1 MKAPTRIWIPAEE
14 AIPGVE
20 YHGYKSANESPTMYH
35 MCSVR
40 YKGNG
45 VGWIFDAP
53 KHEEK
58 NIIQLERYTTFQEQE
73 DWYKEHFDIKDSAT
87 FLNLNGLFNDLYD
100 TCGAAHEMWNA
111 WVCCDF
117 HELNANLKENEM
129 MLVGI
134 APAPYD
140 WNMGE
145 ECRAYVIED
154 VETHDLYWCHGS
166 KAWVDV
172 MRDQM
177 EECWNEL
184 GG

>member
-1 MKAPTRIWIPAEE
+1 MA
-14 AIPGVE
+14 
-20 YHGYKSANESPTMYH
+20 
-35 MCSVR
+35 
-40 YKGNG
+40 YKGL
-45 VGWIFDAP
+45 VIRDAV
-53 KHEEK
+53 K
-58 NIIQLERYTTFQEQE
+58 ITTFYSFFCRHYENTYRFLGE
-73 DWYKEHFDIKDSAT
+73 THNFWECVLVRKGEISVSA
-87 FLNLNGLFNDLYD
+87 DERIY
-100 TCGAAHEMWNA
+100 H
-111 WVCCDF
+111 
-117 HELNANLKENEM
+117 LKENEM

-154 VETHDLYWCHGS
+154 VEPHDLYWCHGAKS
-166 KAWVDV
+166 WVDV

>member
-1 MKAPTRIWIPAEE
+1 MRGDYHLNEAEI
-14 AIPGVE
+14 AYWRPLL
-20 YHGYKSANESPTMYH
+20 
-35 MCSVR
+35 
-40 YKGNG
+40 
-45 VGWIFDAP
+45 
-53 KHEEK
+53 EEK

-166 KAWVDV
+166 QAWVDV

-177 EECWNEL
+177 EECWEEIK
-184 GG
+184 

>member
-14 AIPGVE
+14 AIPEVE
-20 YHGYKSANESPTMYH
+20 YHGYKSADEPDTQYH
-35 MCSVR
+35 LCLVR
-40 YKGNG
+40 YKGNSTIW
-45 VGWIFDAP
+45 VFDNP
-53 KHEEK
+53 KDEVK
-58 NIIQLERYTTFQEQE
+58 NVSYLERYTTFQEQE
-73 DWYKEHFDIKDSAT
+73 DWYKEH
-87 FLNLNGLFNDLYD
+87 LNGLFNDLYD

-177 EECWNEL
+177 EECWEEIR
-184 GG
+184 